1 MEGILGRRTM
11 KKLLFMLLLISAKF
25 CIAQEASCHI
35 PVKLDM
41 TVWHSLS
48 SAPKDGT
55 IVDVLEYR
63 PSGKWKISPFSWTT
77 TIFFSKGHTAQAEPA
92 WRASD
97 HSESLSSGECIYWT
111 PQSTKRRTP

>member
-48 SAPKDGT
+48 SAPTNGT
-55 IVDVLEYR
+55 IVDVLEYW
-63 PSGKWKISPFSWTT
+63 PSGKWKIRPFRWTT
-77 TIFFSKGHTAQAEPA
+77 TIVLPNGRTAQDSPA
-92 WRASD
+92 WRSSD
-97 HSESLSSGECIYWT
+97 HNEYLSSTDCAYWVA
-111 PQSTKRRTP
+111 QSKKRRTP